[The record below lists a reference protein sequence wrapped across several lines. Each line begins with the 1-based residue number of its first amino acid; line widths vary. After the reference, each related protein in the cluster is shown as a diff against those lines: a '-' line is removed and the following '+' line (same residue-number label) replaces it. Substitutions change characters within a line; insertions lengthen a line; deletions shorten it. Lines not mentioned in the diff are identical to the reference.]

1 VQVVPTSPVRA
12 HETDFDP
19 VQAALWKDLL
29 AARAEVSRRRRAPG
43 RQALSQSHALL
54 LAALEAYIACLVE
67 RDRPVPYAL
76 RDEVRLWRCAIQ
88 GDRLPRAVVAPPR
101 SPE

>member
-1 VQVVPTSPVRA
+1 MPTSPVRHA
-12 HETDFDP
+12 QETDFDP
-19 VQAALWKDLL
+19 VQVALWKDLL
-29 AARAEVSRRRRAPG
+29 AARAEVRRRRRSPG
-43 RQALSQSHALL
+43 RQALSQSHVLL

-88 GDRLPRAVVAPPR
+88 GDRLPRRASTPASPAP
-101 SPE
+101 